1 MASMFYGMFEHQLD
15 DKKRI
20 RIPAKFR
27 KALVGED
34 GDKSYSFARG
44 MVDGCVYVLPEEE
57 LQAIME
63 KLSEEKMGEAS
74 LATMLF
80 YGSVYEAEEDPQG
93 RVVLPAKLKA
103 AAGIEKDIVTVGR
116 GKRIE
121 IWAAD
126 VYEKICADANY
137 RAEFKKLGI

>member
-1 MASMFYGMFEHQLD
+1 MTTYFFGTYEHQLD
-15 DKKRI
+15 DKNRL

-27 KALVGED
+27 KALIGED
-34 GDKSYSFARG
+34 GDKTYSFARG
-44 MVDGCVYVLPEEE
+44 MIDGCIYVLPEEE
-57 LQAIME
+57 LQKIME
-63 KLSEEKMGEAS
+63 KLSEEKMSEAS

-80 YGSVYEAEEDPQG
+80 CGSVYEAEEDPQG

-103 AAGIEKDIVTVGR
+103 AAGIDKDIVTVGR

-126 VYEKICADANY
+126 VYEKTCVNANY
-137 RAEFKKLGI
+137 RAEFKKLEI

>member
-1 MASMFYGMFEHQLD
+1 MATYFFGTYEHQLD
-15 DKKRI
+15 DKNRL

-34 GDKSYSFARG
+34 GDKSYYFARG
-44 MVDGCVYVLPEEE
+44 MIDGCVYVLPEEE
-57 LQAIME
+57 LHVILE
-63 KLSEEKMGEAS
+63 KLSNEKMGEAS
-74 LATMLF
+74 MATMMF

-121 IWAAD
+121 IWTAD
-126 VYEKICADANY
+126 VYEKMSADVNY
-137 RAEFKKLGI
+137 RSEFKKLGI